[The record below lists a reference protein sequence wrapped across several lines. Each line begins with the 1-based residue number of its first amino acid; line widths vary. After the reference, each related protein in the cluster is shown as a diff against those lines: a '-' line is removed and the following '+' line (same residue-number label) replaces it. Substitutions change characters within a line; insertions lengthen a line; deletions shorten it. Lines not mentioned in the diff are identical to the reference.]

1 LHLIACQGS
10 RAATGHAVEFA
21 GPAIE
26 GMSVEGR
33 ATLCNMAVE
42 MGAFTGVVAPDATTL
57 RYVRER
63 EYAPTGLVDDFDD
76 NDGCPEPMA
85 WTPGTLGDVRVDWR
99 STEDPEG
106 LREALRKF
114 LTYGFVIVHDSPV
127 RDLAVIEVAERFG
140 KVRDTNFGRHFE
152 VYARPN
158 PEDANDLAYTALR
171 LDPHT
176 DNPYRDPVPG
186 IQLLHCLVNESSGG
200 LSTLADSIAVT
211 DELSRAHPE
220 GFRLLCEV
228 PIRYRFWDRDAE
240 LVKRHPMISVS
251 AHGKV
256 TGTHDSPKRDFLPL
270 LPHDQGLAYHEA
282 RQLLSKL
289 LVDDR
294 FEYRFTLQS
303 GEAMMFDNN
312 RVDDSN
318 IRFVYGQLAR
328 LACQVVVLPGN
339 HDVHDA
345 SSVWNR
351 FDFDVAGDHVH
362 GLLSTTGDSVDLDA
376 IGVRVWGRA
385 MTEHAPENYPLDGAP
400 VRRDGHW
407 NIGMAHGQVCDRRIG
422 QGSSPI
428 TCDEIRASGFDYL
441 ALGHIHVWAEHSE
454 GATKAFYCGS
464 PVAHYAGSGG
474 GKVAVVTLCRRT
486 GVSVASRQVSTV
498 EFSKDASR
506 GFGNGFPW

>member
-1 LHLIACQGS
+1 MPEQIGFDVSSGS
-10 RAATGHAVEFA
+10 E
-21 GPAIE
+21 GPLVKLLVGSDEHPVSPIW
-26 GMSVEGR
+26 
-33 ATLCNMAVE
+33 L
-42 MGAFTGVVAPDATTL
+42 
-57 RYVRER
+57 RER
-63 EYAPTGLVDDFDD
+63 CQDDESVDARTKQRLFNPHDLPLDLKITDASVAGGKLTVSFSDGYCGEYAPTGLVDDFDD

-85 WTPGTLGDVRVDWR
+85 WTSGTLGDVRVDWR

-256 TGTHDSPKRDFLPL
+256 TGIHYSPKLDFLPL
-270 LPHDQGLAYHEA
+270 LPHDQVLAYHEA

-312 RVDDSN
+312 RVLHGRTSFDPGVGMRHLQGCYIDRDQPKSTY
-318 IRFVYGQLAR
+318 R
-328 LACQVVVLPGN
+328 VLTRPQE
-339 HDVHDA
+339 
-345 SSVWNR
+345 S
-351 FDFDVAGDHVH
+351 
-362 GLLSTTGDSVDLDA
+362 
-376 IGVRVWGRA
+376 
-385 MTEHAPENYPLDGAP
+385 
-400 VRRDGHW
+400 
-407 NIGMAHGQVCDRRIG
+407 
-422 QGSSPI
+422 
-428 TCDEIRASGFDYL
+428 
-441 ALGHIHVWAEHSE
+441 
-454 GATKAFYCGS
+454 
-464 PVAHYAGSGG
+464 
-474 GKVAVVTLCRRT
+474 
-486 GVSVASRQVSTV
+486 
-498 EFSKDASR
+498 
-506 GFGNGFPW
+506 